1 MNATVGSIFCAMCM
15 SACAPSQPSTAMVPY
30 TEVVMKVDVE
40 NMVSL
45 HQLELEICH
54 REKQLTDVRNSE
66 DLLSL
71 TTFIKNQTAYI
82 QSLTHNHTE
91 SVGDLNETIQAL
103 TDRLTIAESDQKAL
117 RDMNRLLTTLLAI
130 FWIFAMLYG
139 AKKLCKWINKV
150 VTPTIAAW
158 GARVEASWNS
168 VGVWF
173 MCTGCYLRD
182 SCINIANTIVWVGS
196 CIEAAFYAIARG
208 FVWVG
213 CGIKAVFF
221 AIARGFSWVGCKLM
235 TAFVK
240 ASKLLARG
248 VQALAGLL
256 SRMVMHLIF
265 PLLIMTPLVLFKDH
279 IPGLENIGYPT
290 TWVDAVIFS
299 IKGFELSSLLEIALK
314 AWVKHMEEAEEG
326 PA

>member
-30 TEVVMKVDVE
+30 TEVFMKVDVE

-117 RDMNRLLTTLLAI
+117 RDMNKLLTTLLAI

-139 AKKLCKWINKV
+139 AKKLCKWINEV
-150 VTPTIAAW
+150 VPPMIADW
-158 GARVEASWNS
+158 GARVEARWNRA
-168 VGVWF
+168 GIWF
-173 MCTGCYLRD
+173 MWTGWYLRVF
-182 SCINIANTIVWVGS
+182 CINIANAIAWVGS
-196 CIEAAFYAIARG
+196 CIEAAFYAIG
-208 FVWVG
+208 
-213 CGIKAVFF
+213 
-221 AIARGFSWVGCKLM
+221 RGFSWVGYTFM
-235 TAFVK
+235 SSFVK
-240 ASKLLARG
+240 ASKLLGRAMR
-248 VQALAGLL
+248 ALADLL

-314 AWVKHMEEAEEG
+314 AWVKRMEEAEEG

>member
-1 MNATVGSIFCAMCM
+1 MNATFGSLFCSMCM
-15 SACAPSQPSTAMVPY
+15 TACAPSQPSTAMVPY

-150 VTPTIAAW
+150 VPPMIADW
-158 GARVEASWNS
+158 GARVEACWNRA
-168 VGVWF
+168 GIWF
-173 MCTGCYLRD
+173 MWTGWYLQVF
-182 SCINIANTIVWVGS
+182 CINIANAIFWVGL
-196 CIEAAFYAIARG
+196 CIEAR
-208 FVWVG
+208 
-213 CGIKAVFF
+213 
-221 AIARGFSWVGCKLM
+221 
-235 TAFVK
+235 FVK
-240 ASKLLARG
+240 ASKLLGRVAR
-248 VQALAGLL
+248 ALNDLL

-314 AWVKHMEEAEEG
+314 AWVKRMEEAEEG